1 MTPRRAAAARVKPPA
16 GRRAFLTQLATLA
29 LAACTHATDGI
40 VPYADYH
47 VHLLGPY
54 AAPAARYTQ
63 PITADR
69 LIADLDEAGI
79 KRALVLS
86 EAA

>member
-1 MTPRRAAAARVKPPA
+1 MHTPDR
-16 GRRAFLTQLATLA
+16 RRAFLTHLATLA
-29 LAACTHATDGI
+29 LAACTHATDVI
-40 VPYADYH
+40 VPYAVDH
-47 VHLLGPY
+47 FHLLGPY

-69 LIADLDEAGI
+69 LIADLDEAAI